1 MRSTIIKILFLI
13 LLFFLGL
20 FISANAQ
27 SITIKKWKG
36 RYPRMNNHY
45 PDAFICF
52 KGWLPP
58 VPHLFIKT
66 PATHYYWKVKSGLV
80 TDSKEISGKL
90 KTGVLRL
97 LAKTLEKSQF
107 KGRYKEVNQT
117 KAMNEIQT
125 GISNLIYKA
134 KKDELADLYNIAA
147 TLYNL
152 YHDLDDFKDLEQGS
166 RVIKILKKE
175 ADQLLSRFLMIN
187 FLETDHGEKFK
198 AFTALQKSL
207 THLKGEVDY
216 TYNKMFYFQ
225 SFGEST
231 HRNLA
236 FLSQ

>member
-1 MRSTIIKILFLI
+1 MKSILIKILFLI
-13 LLFFLGL
+13 LLFFLG
-20 FISANAQ
+20 FVIIADAQ
-27 SITIKKWKG
+27 SIAIKKWKG
-36 RYPRMNNHY
+36 RYPKMNNHY

-58 VPHLFIKT
+58 KPHLFIRT

-90 KTGVLRL
+90 KTGALRL

-107 KGRYKEVNQT
+107 KGRHKEVSQT

-125 GISNLIYKA
+125 GISSLIYNA
-134 KKDELADLYNIAA
+134 KKDELADLYNTAA
-147 TLYNL
+147 ALYTLY
-152 YHDLDDFKDLEQGS
+152 HELDAFKDLKEGN
-166 RVIKILKKE
+166 RVKKILKKE

-187 FLETDHGEKFK
+187 LLETDHGEKFK
-198 AFTALQKSL
+198 AFSELQKSL

-216 TYNKMFYFQ
+216 TYNKLFYFQ
-225 SFGEST
+225 SFGDST
-231 HRNLA
+231 NRNLA

>member
-1 MRSTIIKILFLI
+1 MKSTLIKILFLI

-20 FISANAQ
+20 VISASAQ
-27 SITIKKWKG
+27 SIAIKKWKG

-58 VPHLFIKT
+58 KPHLFIRT
-66 PATHYYWKVKSGLV
+66 PSTHYYWKVKSGLV

-90 KTGVLRL
+90 KTGALRL

-107 KGRYKEVNQT
+107 KGRYQEVGQIRN
-117 KAMNEIQT
+117 MNEIQT
-125 GISNLIYKA
+125 DISNLIYNA
-134 KKDELADLYNIAA
+134 RKDELADLYNIAA
-147 TLYNL
+147 ALYRL
-152 YHDLDDFKDLEQGS
+152 YHDLDDFKKLDHGN
-166 RVIKILKKE
+166 RIRKVLKEE

-187 FLETDHGEKFK
+187 LLETDHGEKFK

-216 TYNKMFYFQ
+216 TYNKLFYFQ
-225 SFGEST
+225 SFGDT
-231 HRNLA
+231 TNRNLA